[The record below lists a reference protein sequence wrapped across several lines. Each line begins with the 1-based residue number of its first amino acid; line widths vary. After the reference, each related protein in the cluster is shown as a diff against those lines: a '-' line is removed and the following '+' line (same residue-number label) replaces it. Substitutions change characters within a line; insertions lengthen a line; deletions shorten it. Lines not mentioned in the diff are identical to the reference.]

1 MINTELSDF
10 LAKIDSSIKGTNDIK
25 EILVN
30 LLLITNDSYYTAYV
44 KSGDILG
51 DNGKLRVTY
60 YPNSAQ
66 LSKFNLDQRV
76 NYETEEQSLEFISTC
91 IKDYLSSKTDLS
103 MCSVSERNASVLK
116 VKALLI
122 QLISSGLIFKLN
134 DLPIPNY
141 AQEGLDKSLKF
152 IEDQSQKVFDDF
164 IEDAK
169 EYEPEN
175 VIDHIK
181 FLGYDVFGAHV
192 TTKGVDHFYSIMGP
206 VFKDIQH
213 YNELYNK
220 WKFRRNEYRSKVIN
234 IDKKW
239 LYQFFEMAERTY
251 TTKKSELANEFIL
264 RYNADNTKLI
274 YKLIYGI
281 E

>member
-1 MINTELSDF
+1 
-10 LAKIDSSIKGTNDIK
+10 
-25 EILVN
+25 
-30 LLLITNDSYYTAYV
+30 
-44 KSGDILG
+44 
-51 DNGKLRVTY
+51 
-60 YPNSAQ
+60 
-66 LSKFNLDQRV
+66 
-76 NYETEEQSLEFISTC
+76 
-91 IKDYLSSKTDLS
+91 
-103 MCSVSERNASVLK
+103 MCSVSERNASMLK

-134 DLPIPNY
+134 DLPIPSY
-141 AQEGLDKSLKF
+141 AQDGLAKSLKF
-152 IEDQSQKVFDDF
+152 IEDESQKVFDDF
-164 IEDAK
+164 IEDAR

-175 VIDHIK
+175 VVDHIK

-192 TTKGVDHFYSIMGP
+192 TTKGVDHFYSIMSP